1 MGQEDTGRVR
11 RQLGWNLRIGE
22 SVAKG
27 GEPFKQKGWVS
38 RGMEAGMCKTYAQ
51 KEQARVCL
59 NYLPGKHSQKG
70 RKGKG
75 LEAKEAVIGKGRAL
89 AAG

>member
-1 MGQEDTGRVR
+1 M
-11 RQLGWNLRIGE
+11 RIGE

-27 GEPFKQKGWVS
+27 GERFKQKGWVS

-51 KEQARVCL
+51 KEQAWVCV
-59 NYLPGKHSQKG
+59 NYLSGKHSQKG

-75 LEAKEAVIGKGRAL
+75 LEAKEAVIREARAL